1 MELSDLVEYARAQ
14 EELDVLVQKGW
25 GDYPDEYTVS
35 EHHSGTV
42 IAYIMDLWDEKSFED
57 VPCCDIKCGYE
68 FGVLV
73 SGQVSKPFRKKGK
86 DWAGVRFDKVRDEDS
101 VYMLLDHAQKIAREN
116 APQELV
122 RKYRGMARK
131 LYDKMRV
138 NEEQPLA
145 SQTAYP
151 VAPHSTS
158 PVTFPET
165 SPSTLRK
172 ASPASRQ
179 TVEASAAQVSDPL
192 LFVPPTMLPPHQQD
206 AASQPAVHDHTAA
219 TEAFNAEMR
228 KRAEQ
233 AQRMAETLSLGLPR
247 NSAKIPEKILQMQ
260 SLYTHEHRNGDI
272 NDAHNFVVQG
282 TFMQDYEDDKPW
294 LTNLIK
300 FSPTYHDFN
309 ASQLRGYFTWRK
321 YVRQGSLKQASP
333 AFFTMYVYELL
344 NGIGTRD
351 VQDSL
356 DKLLDFT
363 QAMRKQHLGPL
374 GAISMY
380 QRWMLFLGI
389 IYSFPPQTMRKYV
402 DPELLEQDNNLVILR
417 DFDEHNDAE
426 VCQALD
432 YFSGGKVSAS
442 PAVAKN
448 PEVARHL
455 FAQAWREINTDSP
468 FEGEP
473 LFVRC
478 FDNPQTYP
486 SEGLSD
492 AVVLIDRPEQAV
504 TYHLTDVTTI
514 EYIHQ
519 KWMMTRYDK
528 VFFQTELI
536 GRLVHSVDLVL
547 RKLLKTGHYL
557 RHKAQDQVFDQ
568 VAHTV
573 VQQYQARQSEEKAK
587 AQVAAISID
596 FSQLKAIRRDADVT
610 RENLLTDEERGVD
623 NALSEKIESEVAQNE
638 PETKNAQ
645 KPELPQQQTSAQKP
659 VIPTKTEDVPD
670 QIGKAET
677 SVLAQYHDVLT
688 KLLAGSDVSQDLRD
702 KHLMASMVADA
713 INDALYE
720 QIGDVVIE
728 SDGDNLSLVPDYE
741 EDVRA
746 VLGEEHQDE

>member
-1 MELSDLVEYARAQ
+1 
-14 EELDVLVQKGW
+14 
-25 GDYPDEYTVS
+25 
-35 EHHSGTV
+35 
-42 IAYIMDLWDEKSFED
+42 
-57 VPCCDIKCGYE
+57 
-68 FGVLV
+68 
-73 SGQVSKPFRKKGK
+73 
-86 DWAGVRFDKVRDEDS
+86 
-101 VYMLLDHAQKIAREN
+101 
-116 APQELV
+116 
-122 RKYRGMARK
+122 
-131 LYDKMRV
+131 
-138 NEEQPLA
+138 
-145 SQTAYP
+145 
-151 VAPHSTS
+151 
-158 PVTFPET
+158 
-165 SPSTLRK
+165 
-172 ASPASRQ
+172 
-179 TVEASAAQVSDPL
+179 
-192 LFVPPTMLPPHQQD
+192 
-206 AASQPAVHDHTAA
+206 
-219 TEAFNAEMR
+219 
-228 KRAEQ
+228 
-233 AQRMAETLSLGLPR
+233 MAETLDLGLPR

-309 ASQLRGYFTWRK
+309 AAQLRGYFTWRK

-356 DKLLDFT
+356 DKLLAFT

-380 QRWMLFLGI
+380 RRWMLFLGI

-402 DPELLEQDNNLVILR
+402 DPELLEQDSNLVILR

-504 TYHLTDVTTI
+504 TYHLTEVTTI
-514 EYIHQ
+514 EYLHQ
-519 KWMMTRYDK
+519 KWMMKRYDK

-587 AQVAAISID
+587 ARVAAISID
-596 FSQLKAIRRDADVT
+596 FSQLKTIRRDADVT

-623 NALSEKIESEVAQNE
+623 NALSEKIELEVAQNE

-645 KPELPQQQTSAQKP
+645 KPELLQQPEPAQKP
-659 VIPTKTEDVPD
+659 VIPTKLEDVPD
-670 QIGKAET
+670 QTGKVET

-688 KLLAGSDVSQDLRD
+688 KLLVGSDVSQNLRD

-746 VLGEEHQDE
+746 VLREEHQDE

>member
-57 VPCCDIKCGYE
+57 IPCCDIKCGYE
-68 FGVLV
+68 FGVLF
-73 SGQVSKPFRKKGK
+73 SGQVCKPFRKKGK
-86 DWAGVRFDKVRDEDS
+86 DWAGVRFDKVRDEGS

-122 RKYRGMARK
+122 HKYRGMARK

-138 NEEQPLA
+138 NDQQPLA
-145 SQTAYP
+145 SHA
-151 VAPHSTS
+151 
-158 PVTFPET
+158 
-165 SPSTLRK
+165 
-172 ASPASRQ
+172 ASPTTGQASEPL
-179 TVEASAAQVSDPL
+179 TAEVTDPL

-206 AASQPAVHDHTAA
+206 AASQPAVRDHTLRDHTLHDHTAA

-233 AQRMAETLSLGLPR
+233 AQRMAETLDLGLPR

-260 SLYTHEHRNGDI
+260 SLYSHEHRNGDTK
-272 NDAHNFVVQG
+272 DAHNFVVQG

-300 FSPTYHDFN
+300 FSPTYHDFT
-309 ASQLRGYFTWRK
+309 AAQLRGYFTWRK

-356 DKLLDFT
+356 DKLLAFT
-363 QAMRKQHLGPL
+363 QAMRKQNLGPL

-380 QRWMLFLGI
+380 RRWMLFLGI

-402 DPELLEQDNNLVILR
+402 DPELLEQDANLVILR

-432 YFSGGKVSAS
+432 YFSGRKVSAS

-468 FEGEP
+468 FEGDP

-492 AVVLIDRPEQAV
+492 AVVLINRPEQAV

-514 EYIHQ
+514 EYLHQ

-536 GRLVHSVDLVL
+536 ERLIHSVDLVL

-568 VAHTV
+568 VARTV
-573 VQQYQARQSEEKAK
+573 IQQYQARQSEEKAK
-587 AQVAAISID
+587 AQIAAISID
-596 FSQLKAIRRDADVT
+596 FSQLKAIRKDADVT

-623 NALSEKIESEVAQNE
+623 NALSEKIESKPAQNE

-645 KPELPQQQTSAQKP
+645 KLEPSQQQGPAKKP
-659 VIPTKTEDVPD
+659 VIPTKTEDVTD
-670 QIGKAET
+670 QTGEAET

-688 KLLAGSDVSQDLRD
+688 KLLAGGDVSQDIRD

-728 SDGDNLSLVPDYE
+728 SDGDSLSLVPDYE

-746 VLGEEHQDE
+746 VLREEHQDE